1 MNFCAEIKKWSGGA
15 LLLLLL
21 LTAACTKPEP
31 IYEVEPVTVNV
42 QGGAKRAVK
51 SDRQF
56 ISGAFAD
63 VLKKQMTSDELDEAM
78 VCYNAMSDKEL
89 MSDMIIRDMLKRS
102 SRIPSSTEMR
112 ADTEKF
118 VQETYVRFYKRDP
131 SDLERWTVKQQIDQD
146 TSLLPVMV
154 YYAFMSGEEYR
165 YY

>member
-1 MNFCAEIKKWSGGA
+1 MNFCAEIKNWRGGA
-15 LLLLLL
+15 LFLLLL
-21 LTAACTKPEP
+21 LTTACTKPEA

-42 QGGAKRAVK
+42 QGGTKRALK
-51 SDRQF
+51 SERQF

-78 VCYNAMSDKEL
+78 ICYNAMSDKDL
-89 MSDMIIRDMLKRS
+89 MRDMIIRDMLKRS

-146 TSLLPVMV
+146 TSLLPVMI

>member
-1 MNFCAEIKKWSGGA
+1 MNFCVEINKWSSGILF
-15 LLLLLL
+15 LLLSC
-21 LTAACTKPEP
+21 AVACTKPEP

-42 QGGAKRAVK
+42 QGGTKRALK

-56 ISGAFAD
+56 VSSAFAD

-89 MSDMIIRDMLKRS
+89 MRDMIIRDMLKRS
-102 SRIPSSTEMR
+102 SRIPSSSEMR

-118 VQETYVRFYKRDP
+118 VQDTYVRFYKRDP